1 MQSRAKPVIF
11 SNVIPLFLFPPALF
25 NCFVRKSY
33 LIFTFHALHSPPFI
47 SIKIQTPQNFRRSLP
62 KVTQTPHQNLHSI
75 STYQPKNMNAQQPT
89 QAAPAQAVAPP
100 PAQAAVPPP
109 PAGAPTAA
117 PVKDDRDHVDKGT
130 NDGEKKT
137 LPSRLSLNT
146 MSEP

>member
-1 MQSRAKPVIF
+1 
-11 SNVIPLFLFPPALF
+11 
-25 NCFVRKSY
+25 
-33 LIFTFHALHSPPFI
+33 
-47 SIKIQTPQNFRRSLP
+47 
-62 KVTQTPHQNLHSI
+62 
-75 STYQPKNMNAQQPT
+75 MNAQQPT